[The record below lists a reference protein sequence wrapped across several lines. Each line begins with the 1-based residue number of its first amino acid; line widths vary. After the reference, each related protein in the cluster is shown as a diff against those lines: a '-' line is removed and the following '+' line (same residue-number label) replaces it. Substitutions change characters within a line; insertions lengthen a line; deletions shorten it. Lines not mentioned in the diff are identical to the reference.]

1 MISKSP
7 WRLLLSAALVSV
19 LSVLGN
25 ANAASAVT
33 YVTPTGLKATAR
45 TSSAVDLT
53 WTAVKN
59 APRYRIQLA
68 TKSDMSDAVYHRVTA
83 NHREMT
89 GLKANTKY
97 YFKVRVITA
106 DGGNLTSYTSAVS
119 ATTNKSASSSAS
131 SMPTPGGLK
140 STGHTMDTVSLAWNA
155 VTNAPRYRIQMAKN
169 SAMSG
174 ATYFRVTPTN
184 RVMTGLTKNTK
195 YYFKVRVITA
205 DGVNLSP
212 YSAAIS
218 VTTDATPPDEFTL
231 PAPTGLASTDPASRT
246 LSVTWNAVAG
256 APRYRV
262 QLSTSSDMS
271 AATYFRFTDTQG
283 QLDGLDPTTKYY
295 VKVRVIDDAGANMS
309 LYSGAITATTLSL
322 ATPLRV
328 ASFNV
333 KCANCNSHLP
343 EEGTWA
349 ERRGTVVSTIMGQ
362 SPDAIGIQE
371 AAQSWLKNSSGDSID
386 LSQFEDLR
394 NRLKSAGGNYQLA
407 NVHRNNC
414 VKSTTPTKC
423 VAKDQGASKGTKVF
437 FNADTVELV
446 SQGSK
451 RLESACSGCNERYL
465 AWAILRQKSTGKKFF
480 FATTHLEPT
489 STYYAARSIQT
500 QQLVAEIKAKNTG
513 KLPVI
518 VTGDFNSTR
527 YQTPANDP
535 YDKMI
540 ASGLVDP
547 LGHTYKS
554 AKISSKATAEKRIHA
569 NYNSYN
575 DFKRAQ
581 TFYGTNENGSNLDY
595 IFTSPMRTTEWE
607 TVVTLDS
614 AGKLSGTIPSDH
626 NMIRATVLL
635 P

>member
-1 MISKSP
+1 
-7 WRLLLSAALVSV
+7 
-19 LSVLGN
+19 
-25 ANAASAVT
+25 
-33 YVTPTGLKATAR
+33 
-45 TSSAVDLT
+45 
-53 WTAVKN
+53 
-59 APRYRIQLA
+59 
-68 TKSDMSDAVYHRVTA
+68 
-83 NHREMT
+83 
-89 GLKANTKY
+89 
-97 YFKVRVITA
+97 
-106 DGGNLTSYTSAVS
+106 
-119 ATTNKSASSSAS
+119 
-131 SMPTPGGLK
+131 
-140 STGHTMDTVSLAWNA
+140 MDTVSLAWNA
-155 VTNAPRYRIQMAKN
+155 VTNAPRYRIQMATN

-195 YYFKVRVITA
+195 YYFKVRVIT
-205 DGVNLSP
+205 DTGGNLSP
-212 YSAAIS
+212 YSGAIS

-231 PAPTGLASTDPASRT
+231 PAPTGLTSTDQTAKT
-246 LSVTWNAVAG
+246 LSLTWNAVAG
-256 APRYRV
+256 APRYRI
-262 QLSTSSDMS
+262 QLSTKSDMS
-271 AATYFRFTDTQG
+271 GATYFRFTDTQG
-283 QLDGLDPTTKYY
+283 QLDGLDPATKYY

-309 LYSGAITATTLSL
+309 LYSSAITPTTLSL

-328 ASFNV
+328 GSFNV

-362 SPDAIGIQE
+362 SPDVIGIQE
-371 AAQSWLKNSSGDSID
+371 AAQSWLKDSSGDSIN

-394 NRLKSAGGNYQLA
+394 NRLKTAGGNYQLA

-414 VKSTTPTKC
+414 VKSTTPTNC
-423 VAKDQGASKGTKVF
+423 VAKNQGASKGTKVF
-437 FNADTVELV
+437 FNADTVDLV

-451 RLESACSGCNERYL
+451 KLESACSGCNERYL

-480 FATTHLEPT
+480 FGTTHLEPT
-489 STYYAARSIQT
+489 ATYYAKRSIQT
-500 QQLVAEIKAKNTG
+500 QQVVAEIKAKNPE
-513 KLPVI
+513 KLPVM

-527 YQTPANDP
+527 YQSPANDP

-554 AKISSKATAEKRIHA
+554 AKISTKATAEKRIHA

-581 TFYGTNENGSNLDY
+581 TFYAVNENGSNLDY

-607 TVVTLDS
+607 TVVKLDS

-626 NMIRATVLL
+626 NMLRATVLL